1 MDGLEI
7 FFCIAVIA
15 IGVAVI
21 AYILLRTPKK
31 PASFGDAPSIEL
43 GEEPKAEDEA
53 EVATE
58 ATEEAE
64 APEAA
69 DEAEKAE

>member
-1 MDGLEI
+1 MGGLEI
-7 FFCIAVIA
+7 FGCVAVIV

-31 PASFGDAPSIEL
+31 PASFGDTPSIEL
-43 GEEPKAEDEA
+43 GDAP
-53 EVATE
+53 ATE
-58 ATEEAE
+58 GDGAEASEEAKATEE
-64 APEAA
+64 A

>member
-31 PASFGDAPSIEL
+31 PASFGDVPSVEL
-43 GEEPKAEDEA
+43 GEQPETEGTEENA
-53 EVATE
+53 E
-58 ATEEAE
+58 ATEET
-64 APEAA
+64 PE
-69 DEAEKAE
+69 

>member
-31 PASFGDAPSIEL
+31 PASFGDAPSVEL
-43 GEEPKAEDEA
+43 GEQPEA
-53 EVATE
+53 EGTEENAE
-58 ATEEAE
+58 ATEET
-64 APEAA
+64 PE
-69 DEAEKAE
+69 